1 MAMDKHTLIIIQ
13 LILIEDFSLFILCFK
28 VLLFLFLV
36 SDFQADAET
45 IGADSFNSFNLGETF
60 CLASLINSSAR
71 CLV

>member
-13 LILIEDFSLFILCFK
+13 LILFEDFFSLFILCFK

-45 IGADSFNSFNLGETF
+45 IGADSFNSFNLEKPF
-60 CLASLINSSAR
+60 
-71 CLV
+71 V